1 MTGARAAAG
10 AALVAALTVFLAA
23 LHWGSTVGGGADSY
37 GYVSQ
42 AGQWRQIQRTG
53 LVIDE
58 EIARESPWPLAI
70 ETWAPLG
77 YLPAAGR
84 RDAIAPL
91 YSPGLPLLMAI
102 FQAVG
107 GFCAAFLVVP
117 VCGALTIWFTYV
129 LGMRAFAAPA
139 IALSAAALVATSPIF
154 LYQLMNP
161 MTDVPVTAAVALMLV
176 LLIDGRALAAGI
188 AGAAVM
194 LLRPNLL
201 PLVVVPVA
209 WLAITRG
216 RALRFLVALAP
227 AIIAIAWINTRFYGA
242 PWLSGYGSADALYS
256 LRYVGTNVRQFSN
269 WLFSTQ
275 TPFVLLGLVYFVAPV
290 VCRPSPVPHGRL
302 LLGGSAAA
310 IVLSYICYLPFDA
323 WWYLRFLLPVWPV
336 MMISAAAGVDAM
348 TRRVHPWAS
357 AVALGTSVLLVGV
370 VGVATAVERSAFDIG
385 RWERRYVDVARFV
398 ASRSDRNAVA
408 IALQHTGTLRM
419 YAGRLT
425 LRFDQLD
432 PAWLDRAVRFL
443 ADSGRRPFIVLE
455 DGEVEMFRQRFGS
468 ASSTGRLDWTPIG
481 EFENSRVVVYDAI
494 DRTSD
499 ARPLAIANAAVRHHG
514 WRCDEPYAEAPLLRL
529 K

>member
-10 AALVAALTVFLAA
+10 AALLMALAVLLAGM
-23 LHWGSTVGGGADSY
+23 HWGSTVGGGADSY

-42 AGQWRQIQRTG
+42 AGQWRQIFRAG
-53 LVIDE
+53 LAIEE

-70 ETWAPLG
+70 ATWAPLG

-84 RDAIAPL
+84 RDAIVPL
-91 YSPGLPLLMAI
+91 YSPGLPLLMAL

-117 VCGALTIWFTYV
+117 VCGALAISLTYV
-129 LGMRAFAAPA
+129 LGMKVFRVPA

-161 MTDVPVTAAVALMLV
+161 MTDVPVTAGVALMLV
-176 LLIDGRALAAGI
+176 WLIDGRARAAGI
-188 AGAAVM
+188 AGAVVM
-194 LLRPNLL
+194 LIRPNLL
-201 PLVVVPVA
+201 PLVVVPA
-209 WLAITRG
+209 TWLALTRG
-216 RALRFLVALAP
+216 RAVRFLIPFAP

-242 PWLSGYGSADALYS
+242 PWVSGYGSADALYS
-256 LRYVGTNVRQFSN
+256 WRYVATNARQFST
-269 WLFSTQ
+269 WLLSTQ
-275 TPFVLLGLVYFVAPV
+275 TPFVLLGLVYFMAPA

-302 LLGGSAAA
+302 LLGGSASA
-310 IVLSYICYLPFDA
+310 IVLAYICYLPFDA

-336 MMISAAAGVDAM
+336 MMIATAAGVDAM
-348 TRRVHPWAS
+348 TRRLHPWAS
-357 AVALGTSVLLVGV
+357 GVALAISVLLVGV
-370 VGVATAVERSAFDIG
+370 VGVATAAERSAFDIG

-408 IALQHTGTLRM
+408 IALQHTGTLRT

-432 PAWLDRAVRFL
+432 PAWLDRAVQFL
-443 ADSGRRPFIVLE
+443 ADNGRQPFIVLE
-455 DGEVEMFRQRFGS
+455 DTEVEMFRKRFGN
-468 ASSTGRLDWTPIG
+468 ASRTGRLDWTPIG

-494 DRTSD
+494 NRASD
-499 ARPLAIANAAVRHHG
+499 TRPLAIANAAVRRHG
-514 WRCDEPYAEAPLLRL
+514 WRCDEPYPSAPLLRL